1 MKTYFIKILGLVCF
15 FISYMSASQTC
26 LPDFDADSTID
37 EFVDNA
43 DGTVTDESL
52 GLVWMRCSL
61 GQVWENETC
70 TGDANELTWQQA
82 LQAAHGYEYAEQLGW
97 RVPNMKELASLT
109 ERSCVRPAINEL
121 FFPNTY
127 SDDYWTS
134 TPSVVDPNRA
144 WVIAFFNS
152 SNSLKDKNL
161 FIFTRLVKTAD

>member
-1 MKTYFIKILGLVCF
+1 MRILFLFCF
-15 FISYMSASQTC
+15 FVSYAASGQTC
-26 LPDFDADSTID
+26 LPTFDTSAQTD

-52 GLVWMRCSL
+52 GLIWMRCSL
-61 GQVWENETC
+61 GQTWVDETC
-70 TGDANELTWQQA
+70 TGDASELTWQQA

-121 FFPNTY
+121 FFPNTS

-134 TPSVVDPNRA
+134 TPSVIDPDRA

-152 SNSLKDKNL
+152 SNSLKDKRL
-161 FIFTRLVKTAD
+161 FVFTRLVKTAD